1 MRVLQSTATGGNT
14 LCLTRNEQACG
25 SSPLVGSPQ
34 IAHLRLKLETG
45 KDLVSAGAGSPDT
58 TRFGHAT
65 KGLAD
70 VAVGALALD
79 VATGLE
85 TYSPKSLA
93 RNSSRRLV

>member
-1 MRVLQSTATGGNT
+1 
-14 LCLTRNEQACG
+14 
-25 SSPLVGSPQ
+25 
-34 IAHLRLKLETG
+34 
-45 KDLVSAGAGSPDT
+45 VSAGAGSPDT

-70 VAVGALALD
+70 VGVGALALD

>member
-1 MRVLQSTATGGNT
+1 M
-14 LCLTRNEQACG
+14 
-25 SSPLVGSPQ
+25 
-34 IAHLRLKLETG
+34 
-45 KDLVSAGAGSPDT
+45 SAGAGSPDT

-65 KGLAD
+65 KWLAD
-70 VAVGALALD
+70 VGVGALALD